1 MSVMRTQGLSLGVDA
16 AHSVPGPLLAA
27 RVAGA
32 ERSLAVVLL
41 LQLALS
47 AALIV
52 LMAARSPINAH
63 PDETLH
69 LDAGRYFVDHWLPPP
84 VGAPEAAQSY
94 SKYGR
99 SYVDEGDIVYWVFGA
114 AAAVGRQVGVSPDL
128 AMRWFQVSL
137 YCGLVLWTIVRA
149 KRFTPALGFL
159 VLTPQ
164 VWYVFSYINGDAL
177 PFALLTILAME
188 LSWPD
193 SSVRSFLSG
202 DAERPTAGV
211 FAVGVLLGLL
221 ALSKLNYLV
230 GVVFAAG
237 VVAWLGSE
245 ARRWKRA
252 LLIALIAAAV
262 ALPWMTYHGWLND
275 FHTGEKIFEHAEKV
289 AAPDMRPSAQA
300 GPNSF
305 PMMSLRAK
313 GVGLWDLLVTLNW
326 IGLSFRSFCGLYGWM
341 SIVAAPWFYLVFVG
355 LYLALLA
362 LVVAP
367 VVLRGSPRLR
377 SLSVGVAGCA
387 ALVLAQSV
395 YRSWTYD
402 FQAQGR
408 YLFPILPMLFFY
420 WRQCE
425 APALRVPVLI
435 VTALVGLD
443 ALLSFGLVGLGA
455 LVHHA

>member
-1 MSVMRTQGLSLGVDA
+1 
-16 AHSVPGPLLAA
+16 
-27 RVAGA
+27 
-32 ERSLAVVLL
+32 
-41 LQLALS
+41 
-47 AALIV
+47 
-52 LMAARSPINAH
+52 
-63 PDETLH
+63 
-69 LDAGRYFVDHWLPPP
+69 
-84 VGAPEAAQSY
+84 
-94 SKYGR
+94 
-99 SYVDEGDIVYWVFGA
+99 
-114 AAAVGRQVGVSPDL
+114 
-128 AMRWFQVSL
+128 
-137 YCGLVLWTIVRA
+137 
-149 KRFTPALGFL
+149 
-159 VLTPQ
+159 
-164 VWYVFSYINGDAL
+164 
-177 PFALLTILAME
+177 
-188 LSWPD
+188 
-193 SSVRSFLSG
+193 
-202 DAERPTAGV
+202 
-211 FAVGVLLGLL
+211 
-221 ALSKLNYLV
+221 LV